1 MEWPRWFAK
10 WTFTYL
16 FIGLSDI
23 WDAILKILT
32 AVEFWIIPGF
42 VILNIVVARLND
54 FCYARERRRENS
66 TSQMVKTWP
75 KQNQQQQTSN
85 ILRFLHQ
92 ELISIFSCDCHLQC
106 QRKNVSQR
114 WFGTVSLCKRNKF
127 QGVGVRVQEI
137 RFGTGEYQ
145 IKCSGYWIWVFKW
158 KY

>member
-1 MEWPRWFAK
+1 MEWPRRFAK

-32 AVEFWIIPGF
+32 AVEFWIIRGF
-42 VILNIVVARLND
+42 VILNLVVARLND

-66 TSQMVKTWP
+66 TSQNLIKTKTKP
-75 KQNQQQQTSN
+75 TTTKYP
-85 ILRFLHQ
+85 RFLNQ
-92 ELISIFSCDCHLQC
+92 ELIFIFSCDCHLLC
-106 QRKNVSQR
+106 RRKNVSQR
-114 WFGTVSLCKRNKF
+114 WLGTVSLCKRNKF

-145 IKCSGYWIWVFKW
+145 IKWSVYWICVYKW
-158 KY
+158 KC

>member
-1 MEWPRWFAK
+1 MEWPRRFAK

-23 WDAILKILT
+23 WNAILKILT
-32 AVEFWIIPGF
+32 AVNFWIIRGF
-42 VILNIVVARLND
+42 VILIFVVARLND

-66 TSQMVKTWP
+66 TSQNLIKTKP
-75 KQNQQQQTSN
+75 TTTNKS
-85 ILRFLHQ
+85 ILLFLHQ

-106 QRKNVSQR
+106 RRKNVSQR
-114 WFGTVSLCKRNKF
+114 WFGTVSVCKRNKF

-145 IKCSGYWIWVFKW
+145 IKWSGYWIWVFKW